1 MSLTE
6 PIRNPF
12 DVLKLY
18 SKEEIR
24 EFYLKSNNKELVKKI
39 LIDNHDKDNDE
50 RNISGRYEFL
60 MEEFPTKENKL
71 KSIKYF
77 TSFCKKEE
85 LINFFAKKNHKE
97 ITEEEWNDIFLNTG
111 KLCINELLAQKE
123 FPKEILNKKAINL
136 LKEYHHEEAIKYI
149 REHKIDVNVIIPP
162 LAQEN
167 KGEAL
172 NELYKEFKKDIK
184 QETTDNAF
192 IDSITAQVTN
202 PMIMSG
208 LDPISQ
214 MMMNDNKVTISDGEE
229 EVIKDKSEVDNF
241 ITGMVVDSLL
251 TQNNIQNQVNTIRNT
266 NPNVPNNNQ
275 NNRNAMSVMLNQNLS
290 NTAINQGIMT
300 AIDNNQFKEA
310 KRIVVEKEPDNH
322 QGLLE
327 TLNKKSNQLNNKEKM
342 TEQVHNNPS
351 DLKKIHQQ
359 KNDLNDLKT
368 TIDKQLNPEEEIKQ
382 EKSLE
387 NPRIKKDLGLS
398 L

>member
-1 MSLTE
+1 MSLPE
-6 PIRNPF
+6 PIKNPF
-12 DVLKLY
+12 DVLRLY

-24 EFYLKSNNKELVKKI
+24 EFYLKANNKELVKKI

-77 TSFCKKEE
+77 TSFCRKEE
-85 LINFFAKKNHKE
+85 LINFFVKNNHRE
-97 ITEEEWNDIFLNTG
+97 ITDEEWNDIFLNTG
-111 KLCINELLAQKE
+111 KLCINELLAQKD

-136 LKEYHHEEAIKYI
+136 LKEFHHEEAIKYI
-149 REHKIDVNVIIPP
+149 KEQKIDVNVIIPP

-184 QETTDNAF
+184 QETTDKAF
-192 IDSITAQVTN
+192 LDSITAQVTN
-202 PMIMSG
+202 PIIISSVS
-208 LDPISQ
+208 PISQ
-214 MMMNDNKVTISDGEE
+214 MMNDDKVTISDGEE
-229 EVIKDKSEVDNF
+229 EVIKDKSELDNF
-241 ITGMVVDSLL
+241 IGGLDVNYLL
-251 TQNNIQNQVNTIRNT
+251 TQNNQTPNIQNQNIMVK
-266 NPNVPNNNQ
+266 NNL
-275 NNRNAMSVMLNQNLS
+275 NNKNAMSVMLNQNVS
-290 NTAINQGIMT
+290 NNAINQGLVN
-300 AIDNNQFKEA
+300 AVNNNQFKDA

-327 TLNKKSNQLNNKEKM
+327 IIDKKSNQLNNKEKF
-342 TEQVHNNPS
+342 TEQIHNNV

-368 TIDKQLNPEEEIKQ
+368 TIDKQMNPQEEIKQ

-387 NPRIKKDLGLS
+387 NPKIKKDLGLS